1 MYDIKGDIHDRY
13 TLEFKIGFSRDSK
26 EEESD
31 FKMDTWV
38 FIPDTLGINQST
50 YTKESFYRDF
60 RTMVRLITPSFSL
73 DDIANPNKL
82 PLSRLEKW
90 CIIIGKPTTPQK
102 QARHEKMYEHQIKM
116 FCSIVRSA
124 LRDEAFR
131 IYKIDD
137 ANACLFAIQTLVN
150 NVSSIVAS
158 YRNMQNT
165 TNVDKASSELQS
177 YFRLGDEYLCRN
189 IGTSFFRIIDYLKH
203 KFPSDYKQIAS
214 PLFSYL
220 DEDVKYEQSRGYIM
234 PTDDPTSRATTTEH
248 NRDFIHRAGQLKK
261 YVESDLWILAKPRS
275 NTFLLQQFVFMIAAG
290 VSMVFATVV
299 SFSFQ
304 QTYGNFTLPLFIA
317 LVISY
322 MFKDRTKELLRI
334 WFATKLGSYMYEFK
348 TKLGFSGEYIGWMK
362 YGMDFVHF
370 HKLPKEVLAQRGR
383 ISTLET
389 GNMAT
394 KENVII
400 YRQRLSLFGKKL
412 ARLSHYPLQ
421 GVNTIQRINLREFL
435 RRMDSSHVPA
445 YILDSAPDNSVDAS
459 AASILSSA
467 TSSIPKAPA
476 LDNASIQPSTSYHS
490 VQAEKVYYVHFITRI
505 RYQGNTDF
513 KRFRVCMN
521 RRGAVSIE
529 EI

>member
-60 RTMVRLITPSFSL
+60 RTMVRLITPSFTL
-73 DDIANPNKL
+73 EDIANPNKL

-131 IYKIDD
+131 IYKLND
-137 ANACLFAIQTLVN
+137 AESCRIAVQSLVYHITD
-150 NVSSIVAS
+150 IVAS
-158 YRNMQNT
+158 YRNMQYT
-165 TNVDKASSELQS
+165 TNIDKITPELRS
-177 YFRLGDEYLCRN
+177 YFFLGDEYLCRN
-189 IGTSFFRIIDYLKH
+189 IGTSFFRILDHLKKTYSDDYQ
-203 KFPSDYKQIAS
+203 SIAS

-220 DEDVKYEQSRGYIM
+220 EDDIKYERSRGYLM
-234 PTDDPTSRATTTEH
+234 PCDNPSPRSNDPDITSH
-248 NRDFIHRAGQLKK
+248 NRNFIHRAGQLKK

-348 TKLGFSGEYIGWMK
+348 TKLGFSNEHIGWMK

-400 YRQRLSLFGKKL
+400 YRQRLSLFGKEL

-445 YILDSAPDNSVDAS
+445 YILDDSKATDPTAS
-459 AASILSSA
+459 AL
-467 TSSIPKAPA
+467 SIP
-476 LDNASIQPSTSYHS
+476 TYHT
-490 VQAEKVYYVHFITRI
+490 VQAEKAYYVHFITRI

-513 KRFRVCMN
+513 KRFRVCLN

>member
-1 MYDIKGDIHDRY
+1 MYDIKGNIHDRY

-73 DDIANPNKL
+73 EDIANPDKL

-131 IYKIDD
+131 IYKISD
-137 ANACLFAIQTLVN
+137 AASCKEAVKNLVSN
-150 NVSSIVAS
+150 ISSIIAS
-158 YRNMQNT
+158 YRNMLHT
-165 TNVDKASSELQS
+165 TNIDKISSELRS
-177 YFRLGDEYLCRN
+177 YFFLGDEYLCRN
-189 IGTSFFRIIDYLKH
+189 IGTSFFQILDYLKN
-203 KFPSDYKQIAS
+203 DYPNDYQSIAA
-214 PLFSYL
+214 PLFSFIE
-220 DEDVKYEQSRGYIM
+220 EDLKYENLQGYLL
-234 PTDDPTSRATTTEH
+234 PCDSHSSNSANPEVVQ
-248 NRDFIHRAGQLKK
+248 NRNFIHRAGQLKK

-362 YGMDFVHF
+362 YGMDFVNF
-370 HKLPKEVLAQRGR
+370 HKLPKEVLDQRGR

-389 GNMAT
+389 GNMAI

-412 ARLSHYPLQ
+412 ARLSHYPLH

-445 YILDSAPDNSVDAS
+445 YILDSATP
-459 AASILSSA
+459 
-467 TSSIPKAPA
+467 
-476 LDNASIQPSTSYHS
+476 QPSTHQTSVPNASALGSSSPSYHTI
-490 VQAEKVYYVHFITRI
+490 QAEKAYYVHFITRI

-513 KRFRVCMN
+513 KRFRVCMH

>member
-13 TLEFKIGFSRDSK
+13 TLEFKVGYSRDSK

-38 FIPDTLGINQST
+38 FIPDSLGVNQST
-50 YTKESFYRDF
+50 YQKESFYRDF
-60 RTMVRLITPSFSL
+60 RTMVRLITPVFSL
-73 DDIANPNKL
+73 EEIANPNNL

-90 CIIIGKPTTPQK
+90 CTIIGKPTSPQK

-124 LRDEAFR
+124 LRDEVFR
-131 IYKIDD
+131 IYRIEK
-137 ANACLFAIQTLVN
+137 ASECEETVRKLVE
-150 NVSSIVAS
+150 NVRSIIAS
-158 YRNMQNT
+158 FRNMQHST
-165 TNVDKASSELQS
+165 SIDKISSELRS
-177 YFRLGDEYLCRN
+177 YFFLGDEYLCRN
-189 IGTSFFRIIDYLKH
+189 IGTSFFRLLDHLKKVYPEH
-203 KFPSDYKQIAS
+203 YQSIAE
-214 PLFSYL
+214 PVLAYITDDISY
-220 DEDVKYEQSRGYIM
+220 EKSRGYLL
-234 PTDDPTSRATTTEH
+234 PTDGSTVR
-248 NRDFIHRAGQLKK
+248 NRNFIHRAGQLKK

-348 TKLGFSGEYIGWMK
+348 TKLGFSGEDIGWMK

-370 HKLPKEVLAQRGR
+370 HKLPKEVLQQRGR

-400 YRQRLSLFGKKL
+400 YRQRLSLFGQKL
-412 ARLSHYPLQ
+412 KQLSHYPLQ
-421 GVNTIQRINLREFL
+421 GVNAIQRINLREFL
-435 RRMDSSHVPA
+435 RRMDSSHVSA
-445 YILDSAPDNSVDAS
+445 YVMDGD
-459 AASILSSA
+459 
-467 TSSIPKAPA
+467 KA
-476 LDNASIQPSTSYHS
+476 YHT
-490 VQAEKVYYVHFITRI
+490 VQAEKVYYVHFIIRI
-505 RYQGNTDF
+505 RYQGKTDF
-513 KRFRVCMN
+513 KRFRVCLN
-521 RRGAVSIE
+521 RRGALNIE